1 VSPELLGALI
11 FVGSMI
17 LTWIGRRIQ
26 VEHSRLKAEKEK
38 IEFQAKLD
46 RQKHEH
52 EMLLAQKK
60 SESDLQIARA
70 LADAE
75 VEKSRLREQMQ
86 ADKEQFILDTA
97 RKDQDRVALLEGRVD
112 TLSGQLMELINR
124 RSEQERVIGV
134 QEGKL
139 LFMQES
145 LSRQE
150 KELSERRERQQSR
163 HTTLNN
169 IQARLGESE
178 EHLAMVIAERDRLRG
193 ELAATKTEVD
203 LLLQQIPSQVREQVF
218 KPPVNDGDA
227 GTTPATGSTYEGV
240 NIPASFAATNT
251 LVERPVYPPIQQET
265 GA

>member
-124 RSEQERVIGV
+124 RADQERTIGE
-134 QEGKL
+134 QAGKL

-145 LSRQE
+145 LDRQA
-150 KELSERRERQQSR
+150 KELSDLRERQQVR
-163 HTTLNN
+163 HTTLNEA
-169 IQARLGESE
+169 QAQVGELELS
-178 EHLAMVIAERDRLRG
+178 LATMTAERDRAVAQ
-193 ELAATKTEVD
+193 LAEANVQID
-203 LLLQQIPSQVREQVF
+203 AMYRQIPRQPEKVS
-218 KPPVNDGDA
+218 A
-227 GTTPATGSTYEGV
+227 
-240 NIPASFAATNT
+240 
-251 LVERPVYPPIQQET
+251 
-265 GA
+265 